1 MKLQF
6 IIPQYNEDEATIKPL
21 LDSISL
27 QQQVSM
33 GDVGAIIVNDCSDT
47 ILDGDF
53 LAGYPFD
60 IQYIHLAEHKGVS
73 AARNAGLD
81 ASKADYVMFAGED
94 LEEWRDIE
102 GYEGLYK
109 ISSYGRILS
118 TRRFRTLGGFMKY
131 SIPQNGYKQ
140 TCLCKDGIPK
150 TFMIHRLVA
159 KAFLENPD
167 NLPEVNHKDEDKTN
181 NCVWNLEFCTR
192 KYNNSY
198 GTKIQRSVRLH
209 DYKMSAVKSALH
221 HDYAEVGRKL
231 SKKVIQLDENGNI
244 VKVDSIRSI
253 NSVYKNSSG
262 NISMVCNGK
271 KEKAYGYFWK
281 FAEAV

>member
-1 MKLQF
+1 MKLQ
-6 IIPQYNEDEATIKPL
+6 ILIPHYKEPAEVIKPL
-21 LDSISL
+21 LDSIAL
-27 QQQVSM
+27 QQNVDM
-33 GDVGAIIVNDCSDT
+33 ADVGVIIGNDGTPS
-47 ILDGDF
+47 LD
-53 LAGYPFD
+53 LPEYPFGVK
-60 IQYIHLAEHKGVS
+60 QLSLEHKGVS
-73 AARNAGLD
+73 ATRNACLD
-81 ASKADYVMFAGED
+81 AATADYVMFAGEN

-102 GYEGLYK
+102 GYDRLYK
-109 ISSYGRILS
+109 ISSYGRVLS

-140 TCLCKDGIPK
+140 TCLCKDGTPK

-198 GTKIQRSVRLH
+198 GTKIQRSVRSH
-209 DYKMSAVKSALH
+209 DYKRSAIKSALH
-221 HDYAEVGRKL
+221 HDYAEVGKKL

-244 VKVDSIRSI
+244 VKVWDSIRSI